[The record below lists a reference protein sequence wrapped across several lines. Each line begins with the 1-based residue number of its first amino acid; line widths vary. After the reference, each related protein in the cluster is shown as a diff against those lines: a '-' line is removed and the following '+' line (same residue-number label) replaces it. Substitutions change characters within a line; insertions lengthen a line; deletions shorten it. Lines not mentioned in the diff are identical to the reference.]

1 MTNDT
6 IAAVSTPFGEGGIG
20 IVRLSGSD
28 AVCIVD
34 RLFSSRRHK
43 PLRDTPSHRI
53 IHGYIRDPS
62 TGLNIDE
69 VLVSIMRSPLTYT
82 REDVVEINC
91 HGGMAPVRK
100 ILEIVLGE
108 GARLAEPGEFT
119 RRAFLNGRIDLSQAE
134 AVLDLIQSRT
144 DESRKIAVAQ
154 LEGGLS
160 QKIAALRERLSDI
173 CAQSEASIDF
183 PEDEI
188 ELSSLQDMLRSMEA
202 VVSELRNLATTYD
215 EARFFRDGLMTA
227 IIGRPNVGKSSLLN
241 SLVRKDRA
249 IVTEFPGTTR
259 DVIEDYLNIK
269 GLPLRIMDTAGIRD
283 VNDVTE
289 REGVRRSLVSL
300 ESADLVL
307 ALFDSSEPL
316 RRDDFEVMIKISGK
330 NTLIVLNK
338 SDLPAVFDADS
349 LTADYLP
356 LPLPVIKISALRG
369 DGIEDLKK
377 LIFSSCLKNWN
388 ESREGIVV
396 NNIRHKRSIDLAL
409 ESLSRAIAALR
420 ENQPAEI
427 VAFEIRDSLDRLG
440 EIAGTVTSEDILNRI
455 FSEFCIGK

>member
-28 AVCIVD
+28 AVRIVD

-43 PLRDTPSHRI
+43 PLRDIPSHRI
-53 IHGYIRDPS
+53 IHGYISDPA

-69 VLVSIMRSPLTYT
+69 VLVSVMRSPLTYT

-227 IIGRPNVGKSSLLN
+227 IVGRPNVGKSSLLN

-289 REGVRRSLVSL
+289 REGVRRSLVSI
-300 ESADLVL
+300 EHADLVL

-316 RRDDFEVMIKISGK
+316 MRDDFEVMEKIRDK
-330 NTLIVLNK
+330 NALIVLNK
-338 SDLPAVFDADS
+338 SDLPALFDADALNTQRQFPS
-349 LTADYLP
+349 
-356 LPLPVIKISALRG
+356 LPVIKISALRG

-396 NNIRHKRSIDLAL
+396 TNIRHKRSIDLAL